1 MSTQVRQ
8 EDLLVEPE
16 PERPSLEAMN
26 LAQMVNV
33 KLAPNRVQGEFNNA
47 RISARG
53 FVLFNQ
59 GERCRMLQ
67 PR

>member
-1 MSTQVRQ
+1 MARCIGPKLAGAVVRQ
-8 EDLLVEPE
+8 ILKDA
-16 PERPSLEAMN
+16 AMN

>member
-1 MSTQVRQ
+1 
-8 EDLLVEPE
+8 
-16 PERPSLEAMN
+16 MN